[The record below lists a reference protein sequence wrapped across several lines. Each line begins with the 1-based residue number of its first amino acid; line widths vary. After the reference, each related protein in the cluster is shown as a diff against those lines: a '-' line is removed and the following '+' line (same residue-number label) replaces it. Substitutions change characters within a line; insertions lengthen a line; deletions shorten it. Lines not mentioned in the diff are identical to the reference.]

1 MVRPNEIF
9 VVRETY
15 NPENIL
21 PVVRDRDGSG
31 SEEKNICENEA
42 YVILSFIRRSSF
54 VSSESSFLMLFVEN
68 KANKPKV
75 PKFWFGNS
83 GPVSEALFTGQRFYA
98 IQNNTTADQ
107 VSGTVVI
114 RVGAART
121 EYSSKEFSGG
131 GGVTAF
137 WKHTFVDKVLL
148 QEDTA
153 LLGFTT

>member
-1 MVRPNEIF
+1 M
-9 VVRETY
+9 
-15 NPENIL
+15 
-21 PVVRDRDGSG
+21 
-31 SEEKNICENEA
+31 
-42 YVILSFIRRSSF
+42 
-54 VSSESSFLMLFVEN
+54 
-68 KANKPKV
+68 PKV

-98 IQNNTTADQ
+98 IQNDTTADQ

-121 EYSSKEFSGG
+121 EYSSKELSGG
-131 GGVTAF
+131 RGVTAF